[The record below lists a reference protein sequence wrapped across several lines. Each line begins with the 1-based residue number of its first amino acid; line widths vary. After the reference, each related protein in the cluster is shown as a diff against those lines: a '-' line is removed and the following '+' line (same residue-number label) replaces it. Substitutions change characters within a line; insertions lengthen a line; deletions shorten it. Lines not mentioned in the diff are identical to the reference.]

1 MSRLDGKVAIVT
13 GAASGIGKSTAIQL
27 AAAGASV
34 VVGDINGEGARQA
47 AREIAAGGGSAL
59 AFQVDVAEESQV
71 QAMVAAAI
79 DHWGRLDVLH
89 NNAAEAGHVTT
100 GGDLDILT
108 IDVGTWDRIM
118 AVNVRG
124 AMLGCRH
131 AIPHML
137 HNGGSIINTSSVAGL
152 AGQSVHPA
160 YGASKGALNTF
171 TKYIATTYGKRG
183 VRCNA
188 IAPGVISTPSLQTNV
203 PAELVEIYRSHTLL
217 PRLGRPEDIAALVVL
232 LASDEGSFIT
242 GQVIAVDGG
251 LLAHVPQY
259 ADLLRVS
266 EGDDRA
272 SVA

>member
-1 MSRLDGKVAIVT
+1 VLDSRVGIVT
-13 GAASGIGKSTAIQL
+13 GAASGIGRATAIRL
-27 AAAGASV
+27 AAEGAAIV
-34 VVGDINGEGARQA
+34 VADVNGEGAA
-47 AREIAAGGGSAL
+47 FVAREIVDTGGAAIP
-59 AFQVDVAEESQV
+59 FQVDVADEAQV
-71 QAMVAAAI
+71 EAMVAAAV
-79 DHWGRLDVLH
+79 DRYGRLDILH

-108 IDVGTWDRIM
+108 IDVATWDRIM

-137 HNGGSIINTSSVAGL
+137 GEGGSIINTSSVAGL

-171 TKYIATTYGKRG
+171 TKYVATTYGRHG

-188 IAPGVISTPSLQTNV
+188 IAPGVIATPSLQTNV
-203 PAELVEIYRSHTLL
+203 PAELVDVYRSHTLL
-217 PRLGRPEDIAALVVL
+217 PRLGRPDDIAALVVV
-232 LASDEGSFIT
+232 LASDAGSFVT
-242 GQVIAVDGG
+242 GQIIAVDGG

-259 ADLLRVS
+259 ADLLELAARDEREV
-266 EGDDRA
+266 
-272 SVA
+272 V

>member
-1 MSRLDGKVAIVT
+1 VGVLDSRVGIVT
-13 GAASGIGKSTAIQL
+13 GAASGIGRATAIRL
-27 AAAGASV
+27 ATEGASV
-34 VVGDINGEGARQA
+34 VVADINGEGAA
-47 AREIAAGGGSAL
+47 LVSVEITDAGGAAI
-59 AFQVDVAEESQV
+59 AFQVDVADEEQV
-71 QAMVAAAI
+71 EGMVAAAVGR
-79 DHWGRLDVLH
+79 WGRLDILH

-108 IDVGTWDRIM
+108 IDVATWDRIM

-137 HNGGSIINTSSVAGL
+137 REGGSIINTSSVAGL

-171 TKYIATTYGKRG
+171 TKYIATTYGRHG
-183 VRCNA
+183 IRCNA
-188 IAPGVISTPSLQTNV
+188 IAPGVIATPSLEANV
-203 PAELVEIYRSHTLL
+203 PTELVDVYLSHTLL
-217 PRLGRPEDIAALVVL
+217 PRLGRPDDIAALVVL
-232 LASDEGSFIT
+232 LASDAGSFLT

-259 ADLLRVS
+259 ADLLQLAARGNR
-266 EGDDRA
+266 EA
-272 SVA
+272 N